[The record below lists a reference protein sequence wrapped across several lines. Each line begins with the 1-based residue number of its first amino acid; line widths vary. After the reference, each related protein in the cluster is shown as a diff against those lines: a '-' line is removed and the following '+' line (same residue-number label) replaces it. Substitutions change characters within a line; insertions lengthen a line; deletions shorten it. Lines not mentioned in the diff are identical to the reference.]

1 MDAEEKPTFSSRQ
14 SLVRDRFIFIA
25 LRELGLRASELT
37 GATMSSFYRLSDPK
51 DGGTYS
57 GGAGSNPCNEQHR
70 TCPSCCGVAGVP
82 TSALQHTPA
91 NAATLA

>member
-37 GATMSSFYRLSDPK
+37 GATMSSFYRVSDPK

-57 GGAGSNPCNEQHR
+57 AALDLIRATNNI
-70 TCPSCCGVAGVP
+70 VP
-82 TSALQHTPA
+82 ALL
-91 NAATLA
+91 AAE